1 MGQGRLA
8 ISQGRVLG
16 ILTVSLAQ
24 NHMHTT
30 LGTGLP
36 RCEVDK
42 TVASMAAFYGMTYLF
57 TANVP

>member
-16 ILTVSLAQ
+16 ILTASLAQ
-24 NHMHTT
+24 NHVQTT
-30 LGTGLP
+30 FGTGLP
-36 RCEVDK
+36 RCEIDK
-42 TVASMAAFYGMTYLF
+42 AVASMAAFYGMTYLF